1 MPYRMTTASLMNTW
15 RRLSAEKGGNVT
27 VTFAVALV
35 PLLAL
40 VGTAV
45 DYSRASA
52 IRTAM
57 QAAVDSTALAVAKNA
72 TTLTAAQ
79 IQSQADTLF
88 KASFARTD
96 VNGLTV
102 TSAYSTA
109 GGSNLVIGAK
119 GTMKTTFLAVM
130 GISEMNLSTTSTS
143 TWGTTRL
150 RVALVLDTTG
160 SMDSAG
166 KMSALKSATAS
177 LLDQLKTA
185 ATVDGDV
192 YVSIVPFSKN
202 INLNPNNYN
211 ASWIDWT
218 DWEAEPAKVNGDIRD
233 DTSKWEQVGP
243 GSTCPFD
250 TSGWGGTYKYGFGC
264 TTEPTNTTATNS
276 VPSSG
281 TYAGYVCPGTDNGM
295 NYSTKIGLMYNGC
308 YKSIKETRTIS
319 TGSWASCGSAANCSC
334 SGNGSNKKC
343 TQTYYD
349 HPWVINAHSTW
360 NGCVTDR
367 GTSSAPSQDLDR
379 LISAPGTSAVTK
391 YPAEQNAYCSPAV
404 TGLNYDWTTMK
415 SSVNSLYPLGAT
427 NQPIGLVWGWQSLV
441 GGGPF
446 TSPAKT
452 AGYSYQEAI
461 ILMSDGL
468 NTLDRWYGNGSATS
482 TAVDKRMYDSTS
494 GGAGTC
500 ANIKATGVTI
510 YTIHVNTDGSPTSTL
525 LKNCAS
531 DPDSKFWMITSAS
544 QLVTV
549 FNQIGTNLSQLRLA
563 K

>member
-1 MPYRMTTASLMNTW
+1 MSFRITPASLMRNW
-15 RRLSAEKGGNVT
+15 RRLFAENGGNVT
-27 VTFAVALV
+27 ITFAVALI

-57 QAAVDSTALAVAKNA
+57 QSAADSTALAVAKNA
-72 TTLTAAQ
+72 STLTAAQ
-79 IQSQADTLF
+79 VQAQADTLF
-88 KASFARTD
+88 RASFARTD

-102 TSAYSTA
+102 TSAYSNT
-109 GGSNLVIGAK
+109 GGSNLAIGAK
-119 GTMKTTFLAVM
+119 ATMKTTFLAVM
-130 GISEMNLSTTSTS
+130 GISEMSLSTTSTS
-143 TWGTTRL
+143 TWGSTRL

-160 SMDSAG
+160 SMDSSG
-166 KMSALKSATAS
+166 KMTALKTATAS

-202 INLNPNNYN
+202 VNLDPANYN

-218 DWEAEPAKVNGDIRD
+218 DWEAAPATVSGDIRS
-233 DTSKWEQVGP
+233 DTSNWEQVGP

-250 TSGWGGTYKYGFGC
+250 TSGWGGTSKYGFGC
-264 TTEPTNTTATNS
+264 TTEPTNTTATNT

-281 TYAGYVCPGTDNGM
+281 TYAGYICPGTDSGK

-308 YKSIKETRTIS
+308 YKSVQKTRTVS
-319 TGSWASCGSAANCSC
+319 TGSSASCGSAANCSC
-334 SGNGSNKKC
+334 SGNGSKKTC
-343 TQTYYD
+343 TQIYYD
-349 HPWVINAHSTW
+349 HPWVTNAHSTW

-367 GTSSAPSQDLDR
+367 GTSSAPYQDLDR
-379 LISAPGTSAVTK
+379 LVSEPGASAATK

-415 SSVNSLYPLGAT
+415 SSVNALYPLGAT
-427 NQPIGLVWGWQSLV
+427 NQPIGLVWGWQTLV

-452 AGYSYQEAI
+452 SGYNYQEAI

-468 NTLDRWYGNGSATS
+468 NTLDRWYGNGSSISTS
-482 TAVDKRMYDSTS
+482 VDKRMYDSTNS
-494 GGAGTC
+494 GAGTC
-500 ANIKATGVTI
+500 ANIKATGITI
-510 YTIHVNTDGSPTSTL
+510 YTIHVNTDGSATSTL
-525 LKNCAS
+525 LKNCATDS
-531 DPDSKFWMITSAS
+531 DKFWMITSAN